1 MLHLSRLGADL
12 ASVAPDFER
21 ALAGQSR
28 EAPVIFKH
36 AGAYFLLT
44 SGCTGWEPNRAE
56 VFHATCAK
64 PYPSRCVSPA
74 LARRSRKR
82 LCATGPSL
90 YLW

>member
-44 SGCTGWEPNRAE
+44 SGCTGWEPTPRAQNPIPP
-56 VFHATCAK
+56 AA
-64 PYPSRCVSPA
+64 YPPRSPA
-74 LARRSRKR
+74 GHGSACVPPAPAFTCGDR
-82 LCATGPSL
+82 
-90 YLW
+90 